1 MNTVNERL
9 AHRFYLYQRQCHAF
23 SWQRDIAPKSAYWPH
38 SSEAPPWSWMTVTRQ
53 LSDGTTY
60 TFDVSCSVTWYRDGD
75 ERVPY
80 VSASTIRT
88 PRGTYRY
95 THGLTVRE
103 KRDYLRHVG
112 LLDEDDRNEDDEDE
126 G

>member
-1 MNTVNERL
+1 MMAVNERL
-9 AHRFYLYQRQCHAF
+9 AHRFYLWQRKCYAF
-23 SWQRDIAPKSAYWPH
+23 SWQRDITKSAHWPH
-38 SSEAPPWSWMTVTRQ
+38 RSEPPPYSWMTVTRQ

-60 TFDVSCSVTWYRDGD
+60 TFRVSCSVTWYRDGD

-112 LLDEDDRNEDDEDE
+112 LLAEDDRNEDDEDE